1 MKNIFKSSMKKKE
14 KEKDIEKNEELTTEE
29 AIREESKE
37 GKTSEK
43 EAQDTETN
51 ETNCSEEKENL
62 HQKIQEMNEKYL
74 RIFSEFDNYRKRTIK
89 EKNELISYASSQ
101 LIIELL
107 PVLDD
112 FERAFKTIEKTEA
125 NAAFIEGIELIYNKF
140 WKVMERQGLKP
151 IEAIGSNFDTDFH
164 EAITKIQV
172 DDELKGK
179 VYDEVQK
186 GYMLSDKIIRF
197 SKVVVGE

>member
-1 MKNIFKSSMKKKE
+1 MKKKE